1 MQPHGLVYVI
11 TGERGLGKSTVCAQ
25 VAREAAGR
33 GVTVAG
39 ILTER
44 SAPEPGAGR
53 RVVDLRSGEGRPFGA
68 QSAPGPGSGRSDPLT
83 PSWEFDSEGFAW
95 ANEVFARSTP
105 CDLLIVDEVGPLE
118 LLGGR
123 GWTAA
128 LAALRSRDFAA
139 ALVVCRPGLLAQLE
153 TGLGA
158 RPSDVFAVDAETRDG
173 LPARIIEAL
182 PLRRGGDQNN

>member
-1 MQPHGLVYVI
+1 MRSHGLIYVI
-11 TGERGLGKSTVCAQ
+11 TGERGSGKSTVCAQ

-33 GVTVAG
+33 GMVVAG

-44 SAPEPGAGR
+44 SSPEPGAAR
-53 RVVDLRSGEGRPFGA
+53 RVVDLRSGQARPFGV
-68 QSAPGPGSGRSDPLT
+68 QSARGSGLGQSDPLT

-95 ANEVFARSTP
+95 ANEVFARCTP
-105 CDLLIVDEVGPLE
+105 CDLLIVDELGPLE

-128 LAALRSRDFAA
+128 LAALSSRDFGA

-153 TGLGA
+153 TSLGA
-158 RPSDVFAVDAETRDG
+158 SPRGMFAVDAESRDS
-173 LPARIIEAL
+173 LHAVIIEAL
-182 PLRRGGDQNN
+182 PRVDDGDR